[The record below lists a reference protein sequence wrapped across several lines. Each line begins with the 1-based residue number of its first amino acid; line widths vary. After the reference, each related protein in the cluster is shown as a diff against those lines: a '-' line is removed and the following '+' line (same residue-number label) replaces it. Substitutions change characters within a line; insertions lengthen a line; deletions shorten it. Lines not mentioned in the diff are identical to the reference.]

1 MPAENWQKL
10 SYQNA
15 HPRDMHIAF
24 DAPTH
29 KYYVN
34 GTCEGNISC
43 TGFVH
48 EFFGHFDAKAI
59 IDKMRK
65 GPKWAT
71 SKYFGK
77 TDAEIMAEWSNNGKV
92 ASEAAKMFS
101 RPESGYQFIGFFD
114 DQMKREDYFPVL
126 GRPNHMGH
134 LPASGGQR
142 RGASV

>member
-1 MPAENWQKL
+1 MPPEPWQHL
-10 SYQNA
+10 SHRHI
-15 HPRDMHIAF
+15 HPRDKHIAF

-59 IDKMRK
+59 ISKMRK

-71 SKYFGK
+71 SQYYGK
-77 TDAEIMAEWSNNGKV
+77 TDEENTFTYTVN
-92 ASEAAKMFS
+92 
-101 RPESGYQFIGFFD
+101 FD
-114 DQMKREDYFPVL
+114 DVD
-126 GRPNHMGH
+126 
-134 LPASGGQR
+134 
-142 RGASV
+142 